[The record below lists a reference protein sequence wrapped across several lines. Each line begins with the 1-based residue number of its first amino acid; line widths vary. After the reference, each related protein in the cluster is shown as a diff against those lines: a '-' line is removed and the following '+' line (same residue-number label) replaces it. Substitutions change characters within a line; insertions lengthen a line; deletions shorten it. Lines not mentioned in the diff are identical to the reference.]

1 VARLCDPEAICVHTA
16 AVARVRTERQGLAEL
31 VGWLCQN
38 DRPRAPM
45 PVPEVAPG
53 RSIAAF
59 RA

>member
-1 VARLCDPEAICVHTA
+1 
-16 AVARVRTERQGLAEL
+16 LAEL